1 MNAYR
6 TASPPPEEPPPP
18 PPRQRSPRKPI
29 GFVMTTLAVR
39 DFLRER
45 HWRRVVLTLLLP
57 PVIILVISCCLQLA
71 GN

>member
-45 HWRRVVLTLLLP
+45 HWRRVVLTLSLP
-57 PVIILVISCCLQLA
+57 PAVILLCEIVHELA
-71 GN
+71 EK